1 MHPKDRAQMMA
12 YLTRPG
18 KIKVAQLDNVNTPDL
33 DQTPDSILRPGE
45 TLEDFD
51 VTFRR
56 PNADGGR
63 VPFAKGKMPV
73 SVALE
78 EIAKEQGTNF
88 NSVDELQK
96 LVADKVGYTPNK
108 KILRPGK
115 YPILKNFEYEVK
127 KIPFTDEE
135 IKNFIEKNPKYKDA
149 SESKIRELIS
159 SRKSTANLSNEQK
172 QIKKDRTKEAR
183 AARSSEQIA
192 LENEKAAL
200 RAREKRGDLP
210 KYHKG
215 IRPENRLWSDFIR
228 SAESK
233 DGYFKFKNFVP
244 QKGKKYNKTETEAI
258 TLVDRK
264 GNEFKFK
271 SLIDDINKFSGYK
284 ADDVLLPYKQVE
296 FLSTQGLTK
305 ELSKLAGIQPGSR
318 QAVFNVQHIDGIARN
333 PFNVM
338 LTFADQNLAEAGS
351 RRTFNAEF
359 KNADTLAKKKAAVKK
374 FYSRLGPDIA
384 TKLGKKEVGTRPT
397 LETLLNKAGVKL
409 TNEQREAVRRLN
421 IPKGQEGFVA
431 RELVENA
438 AKGIGRF
445 GRTLVKY
452 GVAPEIAFVGAEAA
466 GRTLLGEKPTDAAL
480 KSIDTITFGATDF
493 TSGIEAKKFGEY
505 ATDKLAVDKFKESQ
519 FKVNSLQKEL
529 TYLKDITDQ
538 GGEGYVGDLNSYIKN
553 TQAQLKLAEQEL
565 QKNYVNPEIVEFID
579 RKAQEIADAQMA
591 KSTYAKQSLQH
602 QMKGIPTVKDY
613 MDTEPSRMFP
623 KQPSQMDLNLKMF
636 PTPLEILTLDENLKI
651 GKKNLSEASLE
662 EILKDTQIAR
672 FLDPDNK
679 NLYQSRPLLE
689 ERNRLR
695 GMLPSQV
702 AQEFSPEQAYGAS
715 GIFGGQRV
723 RPTPLYDFAEGGVA
737 SGPPPESGPN
747 PQGLPSLLK
756 RVKNL

>member
-1 MHPKDRAQMMA
+1 MKPSDYSQMMA
-12 YLTRPG
+12 HLTRPG
-18 KIKVAQLDNVNTPDL
+18 MAK
-33 DQTPDSILRPGE
+33 
-45 TLEDFD
+45 
-51 VTFRR
+51 
-56 PNADGGR
+56 GGR
-63 VPFAKGKMPV
+63 VPFSKGNMPL
-73 SVALE
+73 SVAIE
-78 EIAKEQGTNF
+78 EVAKEKGTNF
-88 NSVDELQK
+88 KS
-96 LVADKVGYTPNK
+96 K
-108 KILRPGK
+108 KILQTLLEGKIGYKPNIESLVPSK
-115 YPILKNFEYEVK
+115 YPSLKNFIYEESQK
-127 KIPFTDEE
+127 PFTDEE
-135 IKNFIEKNPKYKDA
+135 LKNILGDDLKKFKAQGLTDRQIRDRASDKKIYKNLPAEKKQK
-149 SESKIRELIS
+149 KLLR
-159 SRKSTANLSNEQK
+159 EQK
-172 QIKKDRTKEAR
+172 RKLE
-183 AARSSEQIA
+183 RSPDQVA
-192 LENEKAAL
+192 LDNEKAAL
-200 RAREKRGDLP
+200 NQQKRRGDLP

-215 IRPENRLWSDFIR
+215 IRPENRLWFDFIR

-296 FLSTQGLTK
+296 FLTTQGLTK

-338 LTFADQNLAEAGS
+338 LTFADQNRIEGGS

-397 LETLLNKAGVKL
+397 LETLLNKSGVKL

-431 RELVENA
+431 RELVESA

-445 GRTLVKY
+445 GTTLVKY
-452 GVAPEIAFVGAEAA
+452 GVAPEIAFVGAEAV

-519 FKVNSLQKEL
+519 SKVNSFQERLAN
-529 TYLKDITDQ
+529 LKDVTDR
-538 GGEGYVGDLNSYIKN
+538 GGEGYVGDLTSDIKN
-553 TQAQLKLAEQEL
+553 TQVQLQLAEQEL

-591 KSTYAKQSLQH
+591 KSTYAKQSLKD

-723 RPTPLYDFAEGGVA
+723 RPTPLYDFAGGGIAKIAGVA
-737 SGPPPESGPN
+737 SGPPPVSGPN

-756 RVKNL
+756 RVRNR

>member
-1 MHPKDRAQMMA
+1 MKPSDYSQMMA
-12 YLTRPG
+12 HLTRPG
-18 KIKVAQLDNVNTPDL
+18 MAK
-33 DQTPDSILRPGE
+33 
-45 TLEDFD
+45 
-51 VTFRR
+51 
-56 PNADGGR
+56 GGR
-63 VPFAKGKMPV
+63 VPFSKGNMPL
-73 SVALE
+73 SVAIE
-78 EIAKEQGTNF
+78 EVAKEKGTNF
-88 NSVDELQK
+88 KS
-96 LVADKVGYTPNK
+96 K
-108 KILRPGK
+108 KILQTLLEGKIGYKPNIESLVPSK
-115 YPILKNFEYEVK
+115 YPSLKNFIYEESQK
-127 KIPFTDEE
+127 PFTDEE
-135 IKNFIEKNPKYKDA
+135 LKNILGDDLKKFKAQGLTDRQIRDRASDKKIYKNLPAEKKQK
-149 SESKIRELIS
+149 KLLR
-159 SRKSTANLSNEQK
+159 EQK
-172 QIKKDRTKEAR
+172 RKLE
-183 AARSSEQIA
+183 RSPDQVA
-192 LENEKAAL
+192 LDNEKAAL
-200 RAREKRGDLP
+200 NQQKRRGDLP

-215 IRPENRLWSDFIR
+215 IRPENRLWFDFIR

-271 SLIDDINKFSGYK
+271 SLIDDINKFSGYE

-296 FLSTQGLTK
+296 FLYTQGLTK
-305 ELSKLAGIQPGSR
+305 ELNKLANIKPGAR
-318 QAVFNVQHIDGIARN
+318 QALFNVQHVQGIAKN

-338 LTFADQNLAEAGS
+338 LTFADQNRIEAGS

-397 LETLLNKAGVKL
+397 LETLLNKSGVKL

-431 RELVENA
+431 RELVESA

-445 GRTLVKY
+445 GTTLVKY
-452 GVAPEIAFVGAEAA
+452 GVAPEIAFVGAEAV

-519 FKVNSLQKEL
+519 SKVNSFQERLAN
-529 TYLKDITDQ
+529 LKDVTDR
-538 GGEGYVGDLNSYIKN
+538 GGEGYVGDLTSDIKN
-553 TQAQLKLAEQEL
+553 TQVQLQLAEQEL

-591 KSTYAKQSLQH
+591 KSTYAKQSLKD

-723 RPTPLYDFAEGGVA
+723 RPTPLYDFAGGGIAKIAGVA
-737 SGPPPESGPN
+737 SGPPPVSGPN

-756 RVKNL
+756 RVRNR